1 MNQLG
6 TPRPRAREN
15 ARPPSKVATILLATA
30 RAALRVVFALNA
42 SENAAI
48 EQNAKKTAPTKMGK
62 QSTRDHEE
70 AGGVR
75 EFIR

>member
-15 ARPPSKVATILLATA
+15 ARPPSKVVTILHATA
-30 RAALRVVFALNA
+30 SATLRVVFALNA
-42 SENAAI
+42 WEKAAI
-48 EQNAKKTAPTKMGK
+48 EANAKTTAPTKMGK

-70 AGGVR
+70 AGGVGK
-75 EFIR
+75 FIR

>member
-1 MNQLG
+1 
-6 TPRPRAREN
+6 
-15 ARPPSKVATILLATA
+15 
-30 RAALRVVFALNA
+30 LRVVFALNA